1 MTTRAFR
8 VRSAALIALTAMA
21 ALCCAAQEP
30 AEAPPSA
37 QTQAPPQTPTQ
48 ASSQPAGQQA
58 SNAQL
63 DEGLKYL
70 RSNQFEKALASFQK
84 ALDADPENATANLLA
99 ASAALNL
106 FQGDGAVTYAENA
119 RRLAPNDWR
128 VDTTLVTAYAVDG
141 KLKERDAVRAKL
153 VALHNSPDAPD
164 AMKANGFLL
173 DLFKVKNYRVE
184 AVQYFKP
191 IGKFHTYYR
200 FLVRSEEGKRLWE
213 YELQSDDFA
222 QKSWAEAHPQEAA
235 AGGRQ
240 YTLESDSGDTHV
252 EYRLFSGD
260 PGYDEVRAV
269 VARLLMDR
277 TKPFPAESPKGAV
290 AVQ

>member
-1 MTTRAFR
+1 MTTRAIRTGSPAVF
-8 VRSAALIALTAMA
+8 ALATIVTLT
-21 ALCCAAQEP
+21 CVAQEP
-30 AEAPPSA
+30 ATPPASTQPAPQPPA
-37 QTQAPPQTPTQ
+37 QATEQ
-48 ASSQPAGQQA
+48 ASG
-58 SNAQL
+58 NADL
-63 DEGLKYL
+63 DEGVKYL
-70 RSNQFEKALASFQK
+70 KNNQFEKALASFQK
-84 ALDADPENATANLLA
+84 VLNAAPENATANLLA

-141 KLKERDAVRAKL
+141 KIAERDAVRAKL

-173 DLFKVKNYRVE
+173 DLFKVKKYRVE
-184 AVQYFKP
+184 VVQYFKP

-200 FLVRSEEGKRLWE
+200 FLVRNMAGKRLWE

-222 QKSWAEAHPQEAA
+222 QKSWAEAHAQEAA

-240 YTLESDSGDTHV
+240 YTLESDFGDAHV
-252 EYRLFSGD
+252 EYRLFGGNPS
-260 PGYDEVRAV
+260 YDDVRAV
-269 VARLLMDR
+269 VVQLLTER
-277 TKPFPAESPKGAV
+277 TEPFPGEASKPAT

>member
-1 MTTRAFR
+1 MPIRAIRTGSVAVF
-8 VRSAALIALTAMA
+8 ALVMLVALT
-21 ALCCAAQEP
+21 CVGQEP
-30 AEAPPSA
+30 ATPPAPVQP
-37 QTQAPPQTPTQ
+37 PPQPPAQATEQ
-48 ASSQPAGQQA
+48 ASG
-58 SNAQL
+58 NADL

-70 RSNQFEKALASFQK
+70 RNNQFDKALASFQK
-84 ALDADPENATANLLA
+84 VLNADPENATANLLA

-141 KLKERDAVRAKL
+141 KTAERDAVRAKL

-173 DLFKVKNYRVE
+173 DLFKVKKYRVE

-200 FLVRSEEGKRLWE
+200 FLVRNMAGKRLWE

-222 QKSWAEAHPQEAA
+222 QKSWAEAHAQEAA

-240 YTLESDSGDTHV
+240 YTLESDFGDAHV
-252 EYRLFSGD
+252 EYRLFSGN
-260 PGYDEVRAV
+260 PSYDDVRAV
-269 VARLLMDR
+269 VVQLLTER
-277 TKPFPAESPKGAV
+277 TEPFPGEASKPAT